1 MGVQHTYGTAGATG
15 GGWSAQSGSLQP
27 AYSEQWA
34 EPAYWYSWQAR
45 APKTWKDQNRWVSQ
59 WPRGSF
65 GMCGADAS
73 TPYFPVN
80 AIFEPFSC
88 DGPGT
93 QTTKFL
99 KGQCVDAS
107 DVALSGVVVQGF
119 RTADDQYLGYDV
131 QSRGDGSYD
140 LPSNLPASA
149 SYVVA
154 YLAGSPDRGGT
165 TLNTLTP
172 TNIDG
177 S

>member
-1 MGVQHTYGTAGATG
+1 MGAQLTYGTAGATG
-15 GGWSAQSGSLQP
+15 GGFASVKMLQP
-27 AYSEQWA
+27 AIGEPWA
-34 EPAYWYSWQAR
+34 EPSWNYTWQAR
-45 APKTWKDQNRWVSQ
+45 APKTWKDPNRWVSL
-59 WPRGSF
+59 WPRGQF
-65 GMCGADAS
+65 GMCGNDGSGPAVMGGWG
-73 TPYFPVN
+73 FQ
-80 AIFEPFSC
+80 PFSC

-99 KGQCVDAS
+99 KGQCVDSS

-119 RTADDQYLGYDV
+119 RTSDDQYLGYDV
-131 QSRGDGSYD
+131 QSRDDGSYD

>member
-1 MGVQHTYGTAGATG
+1 MGCLPIYGSIAVGTYN
-15 GGWSAQSGSLQP
+15 GSHKRTTHP
-27 AYSEQWA
+27 AFDGSWA
-34 EPAYWYSWQAR
+34 EPKWSWQQVS
-45 APKTWKDQNRWVSQ
+45 PKTWKDRNRWTSL
-59 WPRGSF
+59 WPSGQF
-65 GMCGADAS
+65 GMCGNDGSGPTIAGGWG
-73 TPYFPVN
+73 
-80 AIFEPFSC
+80 FEPFSC

-99 KGQCVDAS
+99 KGLCVDSS

-119 RTADDQYLGYDV
+119 RTSDDQYLGYDV
-131 QSRGDGSYD
+131 QSRSDGSYD

>member
-1 MGVQHTYGTAGATG
+1 MGAQVRYGTIAVG
-15 GGWSAQSGSLQP
+15 
-27 AYSEQWA
+27 AYSAHQPGSHQRA
-34 EPAYWYSWQAR
+34 FTDQYEPKWDRGGAR
-45 APKTWKDQNRWVSQ
+45 SPKTWKDPNRFDSLW
-59 WPRGSF
+59 SF
-65 GMCGADAS
+65 GCKIGGGDLEGYGVIGPADQ
-73 TPYFPVN
+73 
-80 AIFEPFSC
+80 FEPYSC

-99 KGQCVDAS
+99 KGLCVDSS

-119 RTADDQYLGYDV
+119 RTSDDQYLGYDV
-131 QSRGDGSYD
+131 QSRSDGSYD